1 MHMMKYVK
9 QLLVILL
16 FSFAGELCHG
26 LLDLPIPASIYGLV
40 LLLLALLL
48 KLIKVE
54 AVKETGSFLV
64 SMLPLLFVAPTVGLL
79 SCWELIRND
88 LVKIFLLILLTTVLT
103 FGVSG
108 LLTKLLQKGGDGDD

>member
-1 MHMMKYVK
+1 MKYLT
-9 QLLVILL
+9 QFFWILL
-16 FSFAGELCHG
+16 FCALGEVLAAVIPF
-26 LLDLPIPASIYGLV
+26 PIPAAIYGLV

-88 LVKIFLLILLTTVLT
+88 LVKILLLILLTTVLT

>member
-1 MHMMKYVK
+1 MMKYVK

-64 SMLPLLFVAPTVGLL
+64 SMLPLLFVAPLVGLAA
-79 SCWELIRND
+79 SFDSIRGD
-88 LVKIFLLILLTTVLT
+88 ILPILLIIALGLVLT

-108 LLTKLLQKGGDGDD
+108 AVVQALLNRRQK